1 MVSTSSSVCLDRP
14 TPHMRP
20 LARTRHRNA
29 CAALALRWRGITS
42 NDFGTLLGSNL
53 RILKSIILQEGTGF
67 AKVWMKSSK
76 SLISYESGRIY
87 FENYRCCYSS
97 LTPQP
102 QLLYEL
108 PKQSKAEKIE
118 DSLLCQ
124 CPLDHVLPQASEQK
138 PSLLALT
145 ANNWLYCLSAD
156 NGETLHKVYLS
167 SRFKFRSLGWDIS
180 QETFYV
186 KSIQHKQTVQAR
198 QAGVENNILMHLAIF
213 KVFPLDVV
221 GMLEI
226 NKKVFGKST
235 VDVLLSQG
243 VLAVSHSSK
252 CVKLYSFEYIVEKV
266 WYSMPKCNGHVM
278 DMNVGICVILLACG
292 HLPSQPVAI
301 LAAIFL
307 FQFRT
312 RELVLGEQC
321 DLYGPRGTV
330 GEAPYGIPVNIQ
342 IKECPPV
349 LFEVSYFDN
358 GIQIGGHP
366 WHYIHTPNHKR
377 HRGTHHIC
385 SIRDGTLAKNGV
397 QEMDCDSL
405 EADWIFFHP
414 DDSGRIIHAGPSTIK
429 VLNIKTEAGIDAH
442 YEVVPDFSISA
453 TRDNSLYSQVTVT
466 SSGRTVKRR
475 FQQLDDDPGQETFK
489 MVKYE
494 DELDLLAIV
503 DVSHTEDE
511 GQANVRLHDNKNGA
525 LMKRISLKE
534 PWDVTYCHEV
544 HFDRD
549 TVIHIEQQRNNNF
562 CCHVY
567 KINRR
572 KNV

>member
-1 MVSTSSSVCLDRP
+1 
-14 TPHMRP
+14 MRP

-124 CPLDHVLPQASEQK
+124 CPLVSDHVLPQASEQK

-252 CVKLYSFEYIVEKV
+252 CVKLYSFEYIVEK
-266 WYSMPKCNGHVM
+266 
-278 DMNVGICVILLACG
+278 
-292 HLPSQPVAI
+292 
-301 LAAIFL
+301 
-307 FQFRT
+307 FRT

-385 SIRDGTLAKNGV
+385 SIRDGTL
-397 QEMDCDSL
+397 
-405 EADWIFFHP
+405 
-414 DDSGRIIHAGPSTIK
+414 
-429 VLNIKTEAGIDAH
+429 
-442 YEVVPDFSISA
+442 
-453 TRDNSLYSQVTVT
+453 LYSQVTVT

>member
-1 MVSTSSSVCLDRP
+1 M
-14 TPHMRP
+14 
-20 LARTRHRNA
+20 
-29 CAALALRWRGITS
+29 
-42 NDFGTLLGSNL
+42 LLQQFIMN
-53 RILKSIILQEGTGF
+53 
-67 AKVWMKSSK
+67 
-76 SLISYESGRIY
+76 
-87 FENYRCCYSS
+87 CS

>member
-1 MVSTSSSVCLDRP
+1 MVSTSSSMYSEQS
-14 TPHMRP
+14 TPSPRP
-20 LARTRHRNA
+20 LARNRQTHA
-29 CAALALRWRGITS
+29 CAVIALRSREITS
-42 NDFGTLLGSNL
+42 NDFGTLLGNNL
-53 RILKSIILQEGTGF
+53 RILKNIILQDDTEFT
-67 AKVWMKSSK
+67 KVWTKSSK
-76 SLISYESGRIY
+76 SLISYEGGRIY
-87 FENYRCCYSS
+87 FENYRSCYSS

-102 QLLYEL
+102 QPLYEL
-108 PKQSKAEKIE
+108 PKQTKAEKIE
-118 DSLLCQ
+118 DCLLCQ
-124 CPLDHVLPQASEQK
+124 CPLDKVLSQASEHK
-138 PSLLALT
+138 PSLLSLT
-145 ANNWLYCLSAD
+145 ANNWLHRLSAD
-156 NGETLHKVYLS
+156 TGETLHKVYLS
-167 SRFKFRSLGWDIS
+167 SRFKFRSLSWDVS

-213 KVFPLDVV
+213 KVFPLDIV

-252 CVKLYSFEYIVEKV
+252 CVKLYSFEYIVEK
-266 WYSMPKCNGHVM
+266 
-278 DMNVGICVILLACG
+278 
-292 HLPSQPVAI
+292 
-301 LAAIFL
+301 
-307 FQFRT
+307 FRT
-312 RELVLGEQC
+312 KKLVLGEQC

-366 WHYIHTPNHKR
+366 WHYIHTPNQKR

-397 QEMDCDSL
+397 QNMDCNSL

-414 DDSGRIIHAGPSTIK
+414 DDSGRIIHAGPSTI
-429 VLNIKTEAGIDAH
+429 NILKIRTETGFDTH
-442 YEVVPDFSISA
+442 YEVMHDFTISA
-453 TRDNSLYSQVTVT
+453 SRANSPLSQVTVT

-475 FQQLDDDPGQETFK
+475 FQQLDDDAEQETFK

-503 DVSHTEDE
+503 DVRHTEDE

-525 LMKRISLKE
+525 LMKKISLKE
-534 PWDVTYCHEV
+534 SWDVTYCHEV

-549 TVIHIEQQRNNNF
+549 TIIHIEQQRNNNF

-572 KNV
+572 KNNL